1 MHDLSDI
8 GFPLQNPRLPNMAD
22 LAHLA
27 GKNFQIG
34 MSWGEESDAHSSL
47 FAFSR
52 MKNIRVKITLGRV
65 KNNRGF

>member
-1 MHDLSDI
+1 MIYNMQDLSDI

-34 MSWGEESDAHSSL
+34 MSWGEEYDAYSTL
-47 FAFSR
+47 FDFSR
-52 MKNIRVKITLGRV
+52 VQNIWAKVALGQ
-65 KNNRGF
+65 GE